1 MTYELAL
8 IAVVIGAGY
17 WGIVFVRHQPH
28 GTATFGL
35 MQLAAAGLAGLG
47 LLGRRVDAAWLGV
60 AGAVGIGAGGCLLVV
75 GPLIRVL
82 ARRLVAAERTG
93 VAMRLLDVAELL
105 APGSGVAEEKAV
117 VRAMAEIRDGRI
129 EHTVDAL
136 TAAKHRAPADA
147 QLAIDVRI
155 ALLYLTA
162 YRWSDAIQY
171 AETHLF
177 ESPPPDEGDGSL
189 RRALGVAPPVWVE
202 LLGAYGRIGD
212 LEQSAKM
219 LARLEDVC
227 AGRDDAA
234 LWIHRARV
242 MFLALAGRIDA
253 VRALVAP
260 RQARHMTAA
269 ARTYWIAVAHDHGGD
284 RAAAALAYEK
294 ARARSRGR
302 PRELIDHALAALAA
316 RHAPPGPGHP
326 GELAGARDAREAG
339 RAKLAAVAHAVI
351 ARIEAAPLP
360 PPIRRPHSRSP
371 RATWLL
377 TATMLAVSAATA
389 IWVGDTAD
397 AGVLVRAGALVRGA
411 VAAGQWWRLIACLY
425 VHVGVYHLL
434 LNATALF
441 VIGRLAEHV
450 FGGARMIAIFAA
462 AGLAGACASY
472 LAAPVGISAGAS
484 GAVFGLLGAVFIELL
499 RRRRRHQAT
508 WKRGMWSR
516 LAIVIVA
523 QLVYGAIYPIIDQWA
538 HAVGLITGVV
548 LGVALSPGTRWST
561 ATGAVAGAIAAGFA
575 IASLVAGWFVV
586 QTSFAET
593 LTGGPATRR
602 QVVGE
607 VALTVPASWGASAT
621 EVFQPD
627 GLAVVTLGR
636 QPRAAP
642 APQIATWIAEQGR
655 RARSDFG
662 ELTLAHA
669 PTVALP
675 AGWEGSELVA
685 ELEDS
690 LGYRQRMRIILC
702 GRAFGDAMIFTMV
715 QVPETIARGAPEV
728 FAQLLAS
735 IGRA

>member
-1 MTYELAL
+1 
-8 IAVVIGAGY
+8 
-17 WGIVFVRHQPH
+17 
-28 GTATFGL
+28 
-35 MQLAAAGLAGLG
+35 
-47 LLGRRVDAAWLGV
+47 
-60 AGAVGIGAGGCLLVV
+60 
-75 GPLIRVL
+75 
-82 ARRLVAAERTG
+82 
-93 VAMRLLDVAELL
+93 
-105 APGSGVAEEKAV
+105 
-117 VRAMAEIRDGRI
+117 
-129 EHTVDAL
+129 
-136 TAAKHRAPADA
+136 
-147 QLAIDVRI
+147 
-155 ALLYLTA
+155 
-162 YRWSDAIQY
+162 
-171 AETHLF
+171 
-177 ESPPPDEGDGSL
+177 
-189 RRALGVAPPVWVE
+189 
-202 LLGAYGRIGD
+202 
-212 LEQSAKM
+212 
-219 LARLEDVC
+219 
-227 AGRDDAA
+227 
-234 LWIHRARV
+234 
-242 MFLALAGRIDA
+242 
-253 VRALVAP
+253 
-260 RQARHMTAA
+260 
-269 ARTYWIAVAHDHGGD
+269 
-284 RAAAALAYEK
+284 
-294 ARARSRGR
+294 
-302 PRELIDHALAALAA
+302 
-316 RHAPPGPGHP
+316 
-326 GELAGARDAREAG
+326 
-339 RAKLAAVAHAVI
+339 
-351 ARIEAAPLP
+351 
-360 PPIRRPHSRSP
+360 
-371 RATWLL
+371 
-377 TATMLAVSAATA
+377 
-389 IWVGDTAD
+389 
-397 AGVLVRAGALVRGA
+397 
-411 VAAGQWWRLIACLY
+411 
-425 VHVGVYHLL
+425 
-434 LNATALF
+434 
-441 VIGRLAEHV
+441 
-450 FGGARMIAIFAA
+450 
-462 AGLAGACASY
+462 
-472 LAAPVGISAGAS
+472 
-484 GAVFGLLGAVFIELL
+484 LLGAVFIELL

>member
-1 MTYELAL
+1 VTYELAL

-17 WGIVFVRHQPH
+17 WGIVFVRQQPH
-28 GTATFGL
+28 GTATFGV
-35 MQLAAAGLAGLG
+35 MQLAAAALAGLG
-47 LLGRRVDAAWLGV
+47 LIGRRVDVEWLGV
-60 AGAVGIGAGGCLLVV
+60 AGAIGIGAGGCLLVV
-75 GPLIRVL
+75 GPMLRVL
-82 ARRLVAAERTG
+82 ARRLVAAERTQI
-93 VAMRLLDVAELL
+93 AMRLLDVVELL
-105 APGSGVAEEKAV
+105 APGSGIAEEKAL
-117 VRAMAEIRDGRI
+117 VRAMAEIREGRI

-147 QLAIDVRI
+147 QLAIDERI
-155 ALLYLTA
+155 AMLYLTA

-177 ESPPPDEGDGSL
+177 ESPPPDDGDGSL

-234 LWIHRARV
+234 LWIHRGRV

-269 ARTYWIAVAHDHGGD
+269 ARTYWIAVAHDHRGD
-284 RAAAALAYEK
+284 RVEAARAYEK

-302 PRELIDHALAALAA
+302 PRELIERALATLAA
-316 RHAPPGPGHP
+316 RNAPLEPGDPGDPAEP
-326 GELAGARDAREAG
+326 GG
-339 RAKLAAVAHAVI
+339 AKLAAVANAVV

-360 PPIRRPHSRSP
+360 PPIRLIRHRAP
-371 RATWLL
+371 RGAWLL
-377 TATMLAVSAATA
+377 TASMLAVSAATA

-411 VAAGQWWRLIACLY
+411 VDAGQWWRLIACLF
-425 VHVGVYHLL
+425 VHVGLYHLL

-450 FGGARMIAIFAA
+450 FGGARMIAIFAG
-462 AGLAGACASY
+462 AGLAGAYASY

-484 GAVFGLLGAVFIELL
+484 GAVFGLLGAVFVELV
-499 RRRRRHQAT
+499 RQRRRHQST
-508 WKRGMWSR
+508 WTRGMWGR

-523 QLVYGAIYPIIDQWA
+523 QLAYGAIYPIIDQWA
-538 HAVGLITGVV
+538 HAAGLIAGAL
-548 LGVALSPGTRWST
+548 LGLALSPSARW
-561 ATGAVAGAIAAGFA
+561 AAVAGYAARAIAVGFGVAAVIAGGFA
-575 IASLVAGWFVV
+575 V
-586 QTSFAET
+586 QTSYADT
-593 LTGGPATRR
+593 LTGGSATRR
-602 QVVGE
+602 EVVDGIA
-607 VALTVPASWGASAT
+607 VTVPASWEAAAHQ
-621 EVFQPD
+621 VFQPD

-636 QPRAAP
+636 QPRAQP
-642 APQIATWIAEQGR
+642 AQQIAMWIAEQGR
-655 RARSDFG
+655 RAKLELG
-662 ELTLAHA
+662 EVTTAHA
-669 PTVALP
+669 PVLALP
-675 AGWEGSELVA
+675 DGWEGSELQV
-685 ELEDS
+685 EIEDS
-690 LGYRQRMRIILC
+690 LGYRQRMRMIVC

-728 FAQLLAS
+728 FARLLAS
-735 IGRA
+735 IAPA